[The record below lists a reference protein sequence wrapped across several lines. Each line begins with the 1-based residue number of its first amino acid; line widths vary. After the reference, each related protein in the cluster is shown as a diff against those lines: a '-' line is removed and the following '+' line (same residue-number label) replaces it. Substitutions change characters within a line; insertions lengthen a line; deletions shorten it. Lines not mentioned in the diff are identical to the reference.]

1 MATLTLEQLNLLPVL
16 KTTSRIEEI
25 LAIYIHEA
33 LPRRPPTIVTD
44 KGHFRLPA
52 TLHSV
57 ACRAARMAV
66 ANAEPYEGPTAGI
79 LAEVLQ
85 GIVDTSEDS
94 DGANA
99 QTALQGD
106 ESAGDEANVQRTL
119 QGDNS
124 DEGNMR
130 EPLLRLAESLA
141 REALSELEGVLTQSV
156 ARLYKERRSGLLAA
170 ALETLVGR

>member
-33 LPRRPPTIVTD
+33 FPKRPPTIVTE

-57 ACRAARMAV
+57 ACRAARTV
-66 ANAEPYEGPTAGI
+66 AGNAEPYEGPTAGI

-85 GIVDTSEDS
+85 GIASEDS

-141 REALSELEGVLTQSV
+141 REALSELEDVLTHSV